1 VAAADHKGGKVLAGE
16 TPDYFEK
23 LLKKTYTNHVYPVK
37 HLFKDCGLMKKW
49 LAGPSK
55 KGEQKKK
62 AESGSGGA
70 GEKQDDFIELDGCL
84 MIFGGPATCKSKRK
98 QRCLRPNPRRPCI

>member
-1 VAAADHKGGKVLAGE
+1 
-16 TPDYFEK
+16 
-23 LLKKTYTNHVYPVK
+23 
-37 HLFKDCGLMKKW
+37 MKKW
-49 LAGPSK
+49 LVGPSK

-98 QRCLRPNPRRPCI
+98 QKVTRQEVFAAEPATPVYLRWSESAITFDRADHPNIVPQPGRCPWYLNQSSAPSI